1 MFISDII
8 LVLIIIA
15 RQLIL
20 WVVFFMQKNLAAKE
34 VDALG

>member
-1 MFISDII
+1 M
-8 LVLIIIA
+8 IIIA

-34 VDALG
+34 GTHWAKSTTKAIC